1 MGPSFGPL
9 GLGGGAGCLR
19 PVETTKGRLET
30 LLAERSLTDMING
43 SAGMRVAYLNPP
55 TFGSGVLD
63 HLETGGGFLP
73 PTPLHS
79 GRFVGHPPKINPFEP
94 NGPSL
99 DPFGLN
105 GS

>member
-1 MGPSFGPL
+1 MKPKPMQ
-9 GLGGGAGCLR
+9 
-19 PVETTKGRLET
+19 KH
-30 LLAERSLTDMING
+30 IK
-43 SAGMRVAYLNPP
+43 NPP

-63 HLETGGGFLP
+63 NVKAKGP
-73 PTPLHS
+73 YPLHS
-79 GRFVGHPPKINPFEP
+79 GRFVGHPQKINTFEP